1 MAEKVGEG
9 AENEELTEFEIRK
22 NEKEKEV
29 VKLREEHKAIKE
41 KEEAVGGKLEE
52 VKSAM
57 QNHREDLERVI
68 EACRA
73 LYDSFDDKRREIRA
87 EKQKI
92 MRELTDPDH
101 AWGNEDE
108 GAAEAVPEVA
118 EVPEVAA
125 AAAVPVET
133 SSADQIKYVALYPYQ
148 SEKDDELAFDEGDVI
163 LVNPNQAC
171 DPGWLAGELNGKV
184 GWFPEGYVQRS
195 DQLGAADA
203 PAAAVA
209 ARPAG
214 AAEQAR
220 ALYDWA
226 EMRVVRG
233 ELLDVLQKTSEDWWM
248 AKKSG
253 TEESPG

>member
-68 EACRA
+68 EACRS

-87 EKQKI
+87 EKQKMI
-92 MRELTDPDH
+92 RELTDADH
-101 AWGNEDE
+101 AW
-108 GAAEAVPEVA
+108 GAAEAVAEVA
-118 EVPEVAA
+118 EVPEVAAA

-209 ARPAG
+209 AGPAGPAG